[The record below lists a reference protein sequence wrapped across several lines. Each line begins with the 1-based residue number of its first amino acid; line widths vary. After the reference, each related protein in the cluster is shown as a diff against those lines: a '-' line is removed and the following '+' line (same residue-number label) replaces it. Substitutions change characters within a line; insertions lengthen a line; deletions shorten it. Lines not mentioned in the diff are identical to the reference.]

1 VAAPSQR
8 SALGVLFLVLTA
20 LFVGIAVASGQAAR
34 DRPLLWVIAAAS
46 VALALWLGSLAV
58 RALRA
63 R

>member
-8 SALGVLFLVLTA
+8 SALGVLFAVLA
-20 LFVGIAVASGQAAR
+20 SLFAGIA
-34 DRPLLWVIAAAS
+34 IAAAGAARGEPMLWI
-46 VALALWLGSLAV
+46 VTVAAGALALWLASLAV